1 MCRVRAKRERRSGFR
16 TRSRLAR
23 VPSALGW
30 KRMPTCFAA
39 WMVSFNSVHPPP
51 QSDSIPTPSISG
63 FGSGTPG
70 SRVSATRR
78 RSAPAAC
85 LDWCTPTEWP
95 GVRAFRS
102 DPIRRAAMERA
113 RDTGEAILSGKV
125 TLVQEIDLQRQA
137 GVLLYLAIY
146 RPGSPHRTLAQ
157 RRSALLGFAYCP
169 FRTQDLIEG
178 IFRDQRDP
186 LVDLSVY
193 DGRRPD
199 AANLLYT
206 SRPGG
211 AGPLDAPSEFFGE
224 SEMMV
229 GLRPWLVL
237 FTPSARSASAGL
249 DTVLVVFTGGVI
261 ASLLLF
267 ALM

>member
-78 RSAPAAC
+78 RSAPATS
-85 LDWCTPTEWP
+85 LGSCTPSEWQ
-95 GVRAFRS
+95 GGRAFGSAPASLGYDMWS
-102 DPIRRAAMERA
+102 DPIRRAAMERS

-125 TLVQEIDLQRQA
+125 PLVQEIDLQRQS

-169 FRTQDLIEG
+169 FRTQDLFEG

-186 LVDLSVY
+186 LVELSVY

-211 AGPLDAPSEFFGE
+211 AGPPDAPLEFFGE

-249 DTVLVVFTGGVI
+249 DTVLV
-261 ASLLLF
+261 
-267 ALM
+267 